1 MTADTS
7 TIARRRPIVV
17 TAIALSTVAIVLA
30 WCWFAVVFSDAYDE
44 ECKARVA
51 GTSEL
56 SFAVTVGSA
65 PLVLVTAG
73 ALVAL
78 IATIAGSAGRRL
90 LVGVAILLPA
100 TAMGALVAWAF
111 SGWTLFTH
119 VAIGSNCFG

>member
-7 TIARRRPIVV
+7 TITRRRPIAV
-17 TAIALSTVAIVLA
+17 TAIALCTVAIVLA
-30 WCWFAVVFSDAYDE
+30 WCWFAVVLGDAYDD

-56 SFAVTVGSA
+56 SFSVMVGLA

-73 ALVAL
+73 ALIWL
-78 IATIAGSAGRRL
+78 IATTAGRVVRRL
-90 LVGVAILLPA
+90 LVGVGALLAA
-100 TAMGALVAWAF
+100 TAVGVLAAWAF

-119 VAIGSNCFG
+119 FAIGSNCFG